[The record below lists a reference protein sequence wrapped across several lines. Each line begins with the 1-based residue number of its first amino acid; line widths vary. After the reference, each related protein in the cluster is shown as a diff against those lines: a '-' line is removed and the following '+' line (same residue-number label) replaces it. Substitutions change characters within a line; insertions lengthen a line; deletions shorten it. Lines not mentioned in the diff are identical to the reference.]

1 MDIYELKNNKKEIN
15 ENIDA
20 NDFRNGNRDTNVSCH
35 ILLDTLLC
43 LTCIYGVGGYKSR
56 PIETVNIWY
65 VMRFIKIHF
74 VRHMSEWE
82 K

>member
-15 ENIDA
+15 ENIDT

-43 LTCIYGVGGYKSR
+43 LTCI
-56 PIETVNIWY
+56 
-65 VMRFIKIHF
+65 
-74 VRHMSEWE
+74 
-82 K
+82 